1 MRITIVGPG
10 ALGCL
15 LAALLS
21 KAGHQVSLLDYKVSR
36 ATLLNRN
43 GVCLSEGG
51 QRQVYAVR
59 ATTEPAAATGSEAL
73 LLCVKSADVV
83 SALARTAPLIK
94 EGPLLVSMQNGL
106 CHLPILRN
114 LSGSSW
120 ALAVTAMGATLTAP
134 GVVHF
139 GGAGFTHFGFLKQ
152 TADERLAVLVEL
164 FNAAGLAAEIS
175 PDIEAA
181 VWDKLLINVG
191 VNALTAIYDCPNGK
205 LMALPE
211 ARETMRLAVLEAA
224 AVAEA
229 CGVKISPDPVGRTLA
244 VCRATEGNI
253 SSMLQDV
260 RQGRGTEIEAING
273 EIVRL
278 AATFNIPAP
287 VNKRL
292 TTQVLNIPT
301 SRPGG

>member
-1 MRITIVGPG
+1 MKITIVGPG

-21 KAGHQVSLLDYKVSR
+21 RAGHRIFILDYKVSR
-36 ATLLNRN
+36 AARLNRE

-51 QRQVYAVR
+51 RRQAYTVR
-59 ATTEPAAATGSEAL
+59 ATTDPAATTGSETL
-73 LLCVKSADVV
+73 LLCVKSADVI

-106 CHLPILRN
+106 RHLPVLRN
-114 LSGSSW
+114 LPDSSW

-134 GVVHF
+134 GVIHF
-139 GGAGFTHFGFLKQ
+139 GGAGFTSFGFLKQ
-152 TADERLAVLVEL
+152 TTDERLAVLVEL
-164 FNAAGLAAEIS
+164 FNAAGLAAGIS

-191 VNALTAIYDCPNGK
+191 INALTAIYNCPNGK
-205 LMALPE
+205 LPVLPE
-211 ARETMRLAVLEAA
+211 TREIMRLAVLEAA

-229 CGVKISPDPVGRTLA
+229 CGVKISSDPVGRALA
-244 VCRATEGNI
+244 VCRATENNI

-260 RQGRGTEIEAING
+260 RLGRNTEIEAING

-292 TTQVLNIPT
+292 TTQVLSIST

>member
-21 KAGHQVSLLDYKVSR
+21 RAGHRVSILDYKVSR
-36 ATLLNRN
+36 AAVLNRD
-43 GVCLSEGG
+43 GVCLLEDGR
-51 QRQVYAVR
+51 RQLYAVR
-59 ATTEPAAATGSEAL
+59 ATTKAAEVADSDAL

-83 SALARTAPLIK
+83 SALARTAPLVK

-106 CHLPILRN
+106 RHLPVLRN
-114 LSGSSW
+114 LSDSSW
-120 ALAVTAMGATLTAP
+120 ALAVTAMGASLVAP
-134 GVVHF
+134 GVVRF
-139 GGAGFTHFGFLKQ
+139 GGAGFTHFGFL
-152 TADERLAVLVEL
+152 THEADERLAVLAEL
-164 FNAAGLAAEIS
+164 FNSAGMAAGINH
-175 PDIEAA
+175 DIEAA

-205 LMALPE
+205 LLDLPE
-211 ARETMRLAVLEAA
+211 ARETMRLAVME
-224 AVAEA
+224 AVAVAGA
-229 CGVKISPDPVGRTLA
+229 CGVKISPDPVERTLA

-253 SSMLQDV
+253 SSMLQDI
-260 RQGRGTEIEAING
+260 RRGRGTEIEAING

-287 VNKRL
+287 VNERL
-292 TTQVLNIPT
+292 TALVLKIST

>member
-15 LAALLS
+15 LAALFS
-21 KAGHQVSLLDYKVSR
+21 KAGHQVSLLDHQVSR
-36 ATLLNRN
+36 AALLDRK
-43 GVCLSEGG
+43 GVCLVEGSR
-51 QRQVYAVR
+51 RQVYAVR
-59 ATTEPAAATGSEAL
+59 ATTKPAAIAGSEAL

-83 SALARTAPLIK
+83 NALAQTAPLIK

-106 CHLPILRN
+106 RHLPILQD
-114 LSGSSW
+114 SAGAPW
-120 ALAVTAMGATLTAP
+120 ALAVTAMGATLATP
-134 GVVHF
+134 GVVRF

-152 TADERLAVLVEL
+152 AADERLAVLVEL
-164 FNAAGLAAEIS
+164 FNAAGMRAGIS

-205 LMALPE
+205 LLALPK
-211 ARETMRLAVLEAA
+211 ARETMRQAVLEAA

-229 CGVKISPDPVGRTLA
+229 RGIKISPDPVGRTLA
-244 VCRATEGNI
+244 VCRATAGNI

-260 RQGRGTEIEAING
+260 RQGRGTEVEAING

-287 VNKRL
+287 VNERL
-292 TTQVLNIPT
+292 TSLVLNIST
-301 SRPGG
+301 SRSGG